1 MRGLTVL
8 ALILI
13 CAGCTTL
20 KPVTA
25 TPADLRQRINAGE
38 LLKAGDSV
46 VIVTA
51 DGTSHRLEV
60 TAVAGGLVQGRTESV
75 PVDQIV
81 SLEKRTVRAGRT
93 LDFVLLGLLIAG
105 LATLAAVA
113 HSGAGLGGYH

>member
-20 KPVTA
+20 KPVA
-25 TPADLRQRINAGE
+25 GTPADLRQRINAGE

-51 DGTSHRLEV
+51 DGTSHPLVV
-60 TAVAGGLVQGRTESV
+60 TAVAGGLVQGRTGSV

-81 SLEKRTVRAGRT
+81 SLEKRTVRAGT
-93 LDFVLLGLLIAG
+93 IEFVLLGLLIVG

-113 HSGAGLGGYH
+113 HSGAGVAGYH